1 MSQQIAQNRTR
12 GRSRPPAEPFLWLGF
27 TSGGVLAALFA
38 PILLFLFGVAFP
50 LGWIDPPGHDHL
62 LAVVG
67 HPLTGIVG
75 FVVLAVCLHHA
86 AHRFRYTLYDGLRM
100 QHLNELIAVLCYG
113 GAVVGSVASAYIL
126 WTV

>member
-1 MSQQIAQNRTR
+1 MSSPAAQRK
-12 GRSRPPAEPFLWLGF
+12 SRPPVEPFLWLGF

-50 LGWIDPPGHDHL
+50 LGWIDPPDRDHL
-62 LAVVG
+62 LAVVSY
-67 HPLTGIVG
+67 PVTVVVL
-75 FVVLAVCLHHA
+75 FVVLSLGLLHA

-113 GAVVGSVASAYIL
+113 GAVVGSVASAYVL
-126 WTV
+126 LTVA